1 MSTPE
6 IDKKIR
12 KGLGPRRENGCLQ
25 TQHDIVIPAGTLLRP
40 IGDDEYAAPVGF
52 GPVKIAGEFKVT
64 AKPGAELP
72 AGSLKRVVA

>member
-1 MSTPE
+1 MSTE

-12 KGLGPRRENGCLQ
+12 KGLGPRRESGCLQ

-40 IGDDEYAAPVGF
+40 IGDDEYAAAVGF

>member
-1 MSTPE
+1 MSME

-12 KGLGPRRENGCLQ
+12 KGLGPRRDAACLQ
-25 TQHDIVIPAGTLLRP
+25 TQHDIVIPAGTILRP
-40 IGDDEYAAPVGF
+40 IGNDEFAAAVGF

-72 AGSLKRVVA
+72 AGSLKRVTA